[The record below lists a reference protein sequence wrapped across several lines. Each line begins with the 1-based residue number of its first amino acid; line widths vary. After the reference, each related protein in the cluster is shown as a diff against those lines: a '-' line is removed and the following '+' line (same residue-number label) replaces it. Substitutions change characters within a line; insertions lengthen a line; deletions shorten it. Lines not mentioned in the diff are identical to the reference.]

1 MRSLP
6 RTIVTIDQCKGINFR
21 LAPFAVKTLSGLRLW
36 AVRLRAPE
44 MMD

>member
-6 RTIVTIDQCKGINFR
+6 SIIVTIDQCKGINFR
-21 LAPFAVKTLSGLRLW
+21 LAPFTAKTLSGLRLW
-36 AVRLRAPE
+36 AARLRAPE